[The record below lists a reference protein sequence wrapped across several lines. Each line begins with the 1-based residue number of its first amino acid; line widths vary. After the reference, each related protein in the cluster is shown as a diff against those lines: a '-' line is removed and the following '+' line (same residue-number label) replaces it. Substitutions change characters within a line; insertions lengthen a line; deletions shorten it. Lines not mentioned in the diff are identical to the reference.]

1 MAGQTLALMPKLH
14 RRKQDTTAETEA
26 RRLTVVDIGGVESS
40 INCTG
45 GVAPN
50 RRDPRAGVRALL
62 RGTRMGD
69 VSPGRGTPTGSATEG
84 LPLRSTING
93 EVTSSRGKLVV
104 RALAKGKTL
113 S

>member
-1 MAGQTLALMPKLH
+1 MALMHILH
-14 RRKQDTTAETEA
+14 HRKQDTTAETEA
-26 RRLTVVDIGGVESS
+26 RRLTVVDIGGVETSV
-40 INCTG
+40 NCTG

-50 RRDPRAGVRALL
+50 RRDPKAGVKALV
-62 RGTRMGD
+62 RGTRIGD

-93 EVTSSRGKLVV
+93 EVKSSRGKLVV